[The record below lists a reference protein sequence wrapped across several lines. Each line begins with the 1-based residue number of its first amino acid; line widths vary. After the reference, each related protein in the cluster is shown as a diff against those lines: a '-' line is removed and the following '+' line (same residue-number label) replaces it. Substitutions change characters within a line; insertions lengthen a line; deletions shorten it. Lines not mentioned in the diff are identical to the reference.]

1 MIDFVMD
8 ANILM
13 SILISGKSAYRPI
26 LHHYRF
32 ICPDFALIEV
42 AKYSSV
48 IRQKTKLNP
57 SELQQ
62 WTYGVCKEI
71 TFLPKYVL
79 DTDILGKAQ
88 KLVEEVDEKD
98 LSYVALAMQLDIILL
113 TRDIPLY
120 THLRKNGFRKI
131 LLFDEFLRA
140 I

>member
-1 MIDFVMD
+1 MIDFVVD

-13 SILISGKSAYRPI
+13 SILISGKSAYRSI

-42 AKYSSV
+42 DKYSSV
-48 IRQKTKLNP
+48 IRQKTKLSP
-57 SELQQ
+57 TELQQ

-71 TFLPKYVL
+71 TFLPTYVL

-88 KLVEEVDEKD
+88 KLVQGVDEKD